1 MYASLLKLWEEIIFS
16 DEFWFVSLIYCM
28 VSSQG
33 QTLEMMS
40 VVGTP
45 LKSPMARSP
54 LKSPAPDKA
63 LEEVKFAFK
72 QCQEEF
78 DRYRTEM
85 KEQVR

>member
-1 MYASLLKLWEEIIFS
+1 MIST
-16 DEFWFVSLIYCM
+16 
-28 VSSQG
+28 QG
-33 QTLEMMS
+33 QTLEMTS
-40 VVGTP
+40 VVSTP

-54 LKSPAPDKA
+54 LKSPAPDRA

-72 QCQEEF
+72 QCQDEF

>member
-1 MYASLLKLWEEIIFS
+1 MIST
-16 DEFWFVSLIYCM
+16 
-28 VSSQG
+28 QG
-33 QTLEMMS
+33 QTLEMTP
-40 VVGTP
+40 VVSTP

-54 LKSPAPDKA
+54 LKSPAPDRA

-72 QCQEEF
+72 QCQDEF